1 MIINTN
7 THIEGGGESL
17 LIMVIVAEVAVVLI
31 TLASTEDEGNKDSF
45 WEI

>member
-7 THIEGGGESL
+7 THIEGGGSL